1 VTPPERLPRGQSDLP
16 AAELI
21 GKLVRFALVLW
32 LLWMVMRGMLWAQE
46 ELRARRSHEPAPLQ
60 VDFDVLDDPE
70 PLVEEMRRDAD
81 LQLELLLGGEP
92 RNAIVAC
99 WERFEEQ
106 AERVGLARK
115 PWETSSEFT
124 MRLLDV
130 VSADQPAVSQLAAL
144 YREARFS
151 QHEITEAN
159 RQHALAALEQIRDT
173 IGSGRVVVR

>member
-1 VTPPERLPRGQSDLP
+1 
-16 AAELI
+16 
-21 GKLVRFALVLW
+21 
-32 LLWMVMRGMLWAQE
+32 
-46 ELRARRSHEPAPLQ
+46 
-60 VDFDVLDDPE
+60 
-70 PLVEEMRRDAD
+70 
-81 LQLELLLGGEP
+81 LGGEP

-130 VSADQPAVSQLAAL
+130 VSADPPAVSQLAVL

-159 RQHALAALEQIRDT
+159 RQEALAALGLIRET
-173 IGSGRVVVR
+173 IGSGRVVGR